1 MRNRA
6 LHAMRALALYGV
18 CLLSFVAAPAAFA
31 EGNAKETGRDTNAAS
46 SPLPQ
51 AQEKD
56 KAKDKKDAPVVP
68 EAELKAAKA
77 VEAMTDVPAMIAA
90 AGEFL
95 TKYPKTTLRT
105 QLAPL
110 VAERIGLTADPAQ
123 QIAQSESYL
132 KIFNAPGEADHV
144 NPHLVAAYTSV
155 NRLDEAFALA
165 STALDKSPD
174 PLVAMINLTRGGLEE
189 ARKGNVKY
197 IAQSEQYGLKAI
209 DMIESSEKPASVTD
223 AKWTDYKTRWLPQ
236 LYQWLAMI
244 SLQTG
249 EKADAKAKIATAVKL
264 NPVDPINYVVMSS
277 MANDE
282 YQRLAQSHKAAT
294 GADKAELLKKA
305 EAQMDEVI
313 DAYAHAIALAEGN
326 PQYDGLRAQLR
337 PDLEA
342 YYKYRHNN
350 SLEGLQALIDKYK
363 KR

>member
-1 MRNRA
+1 M
-6 LHAMRALALYGV
+6 
-18 CLLSFVAAPAAFA
+18 SFSCVAAFA
-31 EGNAKETGRDTNAAS
+31 RGAEEAGFAANAAVQ
-46 SPLPQ
+46 PQ
-51 AQEKD
+51 E
-56 KAKDKKDAPVVP
+56 KAKDKPQPPKVP

-77 VEAMTDVPAMIAA
+77 LEAITDVPALIAA

-95 TKYPKTTLRT
+95 KKYPKSALRP

-110 VAERIGLTADPAQ
+110 VADRIGLTTDPAQ
-123 QIAQSESYL
+123 QIAQGESYR
-132 KIFNAPGEADHV
+132 KVFNAPGEAEHV
-144 NPHLVAAYTSV
+144 DAHLISAYTAAS
-155 NRLDEAFALA
+155 RFDEAFALA

-197 IAQSEQYGLKAI
+197 IPQSRQYGLKAVEL
-209 DMIESSEKPASVTD
+209 IEGDRKPEAVT
-223 AKWTDYKTRWLPQ
+223 AERWADYKTRWLPQ

-244 SLQTG
+244 SLQSG
-249 EKADAKAKIATAVKL
+249 DKADAKARLTTAVGL
-264 NPVDPINYVVMSS
+264 NPHDPINYVVMSS

-282 YQRLAQSHKAAT
+282 YQRLAQAHKAAT
-294 GADKAELLKKA
+294 GAEKAELFKKA
-305 EAQMDEVI
+305 QAQMDEVI

-337 PDLEA
+337 PDLEE

-350 SLEGLQALIDKYK
+350 STEGLQALIDKYK

>member
-1 MRNRA
+1 A
-6 LHAMRALALYGV
+6 VHALALHSV
-18 CLLSFVAAPAAFA
+18 CLMSFVTVQAFA
-31 EGNAKETGRDTNAAS
+31 ESNAKEAGRAANAALS
-46 SPLPQ
+46 AQ
-51 AQEKD
+51 AQE

-68 EAELKAAKA
+68 EAELTAAKA
-77 VEAMTDVPAMIAA
+77 IGALTDVQAVIAA
-90 AGEFL
+90 ASEFL
-95 TKYPKTTLRT
+95 TKYPKSALRP

-110 VAERIGLTADPAQ
+110 VAERIGLTADPVQ
-123 QIAQSESYL
+123 QIAQAQSYL

-144 NPHLVAAYTSV
+144 NPHLLAAYTSA

-174 PLVAMINLTRGGLEE
+174 PLVSMINLTRGGLEE
-189 ARKGNVKY
+189 ARKGNLKY

-209 DMIESSEKPASVTD
+209 DMIESSEKPAAVPD
-223 AKWTDYKTRWLPQ
+223 ATWADYKTRWLPQ

-249 EKADAKAKIATAVKL
+249 DRADAKAKLATAVKL
-264 NPVDPINYVVMSS
+264 NPLDPINYVVMSS

-282 YQRLAQSHKAAT
+282 YQRLAQAHKAAT
-294 GADKAELLKKA
+294 GAEKAELFKKA
-305 EAQMDEVI
+305 QAQMDEVI

-326 PQYDGLRAQLR
+326 PQYDGLRAQIR
-337 PDLEA
+337 PDLEE

-350 SLEGLQALIDKYK
+350 STEGLQALIDKYK

>member
-1 MRNRA
+1 MRHRA
-6 LHAMRALALYGV
+6 LRAMRTLALSYCA
-18 CLLSFVAAPAAFA
+18 CLTAFVTTAPAAFA
-31 EGNAKETGRDTNAAS
+31 ESDAKEAARGANTRAS
-46 SPLPQ
+46 QPQ
-51 AQEKD
+51 E

-77 VEAMTDVPAMIAA
+77 IEAMTDVSAMIAA

-95 TKYPKTTLRT
+95 KKYPKSTLRP

-110 VAERIGLTADPAQ
+110 LAERIGLTPDPAQ

-132 KIFNAPGEADHV
+132 KVFNAPGDADLV
-144 NPHLVAAYTSV
+144 NPHLIGAYTST

-165 STALDKSPD
+165 STALDKTHD
-174 PLVAMINLTRGGLEE
+174 PLAAMINLTRGGLEE

-209 DMIESSEKPASVTD
+209 DMIESSEKPAAVTD
-223 AKWTDYKTRWLPQ
+223 AKWADYKTRWLPQ

-249 EKADAKAKIATAVKL
+249 DKADAKAKLAAAVKL

-282 YQRLAQSHKAAT
+282 YQRLVQAHKAAT
-294 GADKAELLKKA
+294 GAEKAELFKKA
-305 EAQMDEVI
+305 QAQMDEVI

-337 PDLEA
+337 PDLEE
-342 YYKYRHNN
+342 YYKFRNNN
-350 SLEGLQALIDKYK
+350 STAGLQALIDKYK

>member
-6 LHAMRALALYGV
+6 LHAMRTLAFYSA
-18 CLLSFVAAPAAFA
+18 CLLSFVTIPAFAGDAAAATRLTANAPA
-31 EGNAKETGRDTNAAS
+31 
-46 SPLPQ
+46 
-51 AQEKD
+51 QE
-56 KAKDKKDAPVVP
+56 KAKDKPEPPKVP
-68 EAELKAAKA
+68 EAELKAARA
-77 VEAMTDVPAMIAA
+77 IEAMTDVSAMIAA
-90 AGEFL
+90 ADEFFK
-95 TKYPKTTLRT
+95 KYPKSALRP
-105 QLAPL
+105 QFAPL
-110 VAERIGLTADPAQ
+110 IAERIGLTADPAQ
-123 QIAQSESYL
+123 QIAQSQSYL
-132 KIFNAPGEADHV
+132 KVFNAPGDADHV
-144 NPHLVAAYTSV
+144 NPHLIGAYTST

-165 STALDKSPD
+165 ATALDKSPD

-189 ARKGNVKY
+189 SRKGNAKY

-209 DMIESSEKPASVTD
+209 DMIESNEKPATITD
-223 AKWTDYKTRWLPQ
+223 AKWADYKTRWLPQ

-264 NPVDPINYVVMSS
+264 NPLDPINYVVMSS

-282 YQRLAQSHKAAT
+282 YQRLVQEHKAAT
-294 GADKAELLKKA
+294 GAEKAELFKKA
-305 EAQMDEVI
+305 QAQMDEVI

-337 PDLEA
+337 PDLEE

-350 SLEGLQALIDKYK
+350 STEGLQALIDKYK